1 MLTRTL
7 LVVCSAL
14 AALLGGATQAA
25 EVYPSKAIRLIV
37 PFAPGGGNDNIARLV
52 GQMLAKSMAQPV
64 LVDNRP
70 GAGGS
75 LGAEM
80 ASKAPADGYTLFLGG
95 VGSHTLNPSINPALT
110 YDPVKDFAPITWLA
124 SAPMVLV
131 VHPSV
136 AANSVQQLID
146 YAKKNP
152 SKLNFASNGNGSSS
166 QLAAVMFNTMA
177 KTEMVHIP
185 YKGLSPA
192 VTDLIGGQVQL
203 MFSSVVAILPHIQAG
218 KVKVLAVTSAQ
229 RIQNLPNIPTLSESG
244 LTGYETSSWYGILA
258 PAGTPAAI
266 VSKLNAEINKALQN
280 PELRAKLA
288 FEGAEP
294 IGNSPEFFAAHI
306 RNELVRVAVFTK
318 NMKLD

>member
-1 MLTRTL
+1 
-7 LVVCSAL
+7 
-14 AALLGGATQAA
+14 
-25 EVYPSKAIRLIV
+25 
-37 PFAPGGGNDNIARLV
+37 
-52 GQMLAKSMAQPV
+52 
-64 LVDNRP
+64 
-70 GAGGS
+70 
-75 LGAEM
+75 
-80 ASKAPADGYTLFLGG
+80 
-95 VGSHTLNPSINPALT
+95 
-110 YDPVKDFAPITWLA
+110 
-124 SAPMVLV
+124 
-131 VHPSV
+131 
-136 AANSVQQLID
+136 
-146 YAKKNP
+146 
-152 SKLNFASNGNGSSS
+152 
-166 QLAAVMFNTMA
+166 MFNTMA

-229 RIQNLPNIPTLSESG
+229 RIQSLPNIPTLSESG

-306 RNELVRVAVFTK
+306 RNELTRVAVFTK
-318 NMKLD
+318 TMKLD

>member
-7 LVVCSAL
+7 LVLCSAL

-64 LVDNRP
+64 LIDNRP

-75 LGAEM
+75 LGADM

-229 RIQNLPNIPTLSESG
+229 RIQSLPNIPTLSESG

-318 NMKLD
+318 TMKLD